1 MVSKGDRIKRRRFI
15 VMFRKYVKKPFLCRC
30 LVLLCAI
37 FMNGLGMT
45 IMRLSCLGTEP
56 FSCLNYSISER
67 FGISMGLSVA
77 VINSIFLVLDLV
89 FMRKLLGIG
98 TVATIFFMGSAA
110 DIWGMFISNMI
121 GDVEMFQGME
131 HILLRLCWLVPGML
145 IMILSCSFV
154 MSCDLGMAPYD
165 TLGYIVEKYSN
176 RKIPFKWARVFFDCA
191 CVLTAYILSC
201 PMGMEWELIGVGTV
215 IMAFC
220 IGPVITFFRKYLT
233 DLCIDRLIK

>member
-1 MVSKGDRIKRRRFI
+1 MMVQKCLIKS
-15 VMFRKYVKKPFLCRC
+15 FLYRC
-30 LVLLCAI
+30 LVLLCAM

-67 FGISMGLSVA
+67 FGISMGISVA
-77 VINSIFLVLDLV
+77 IINGIFLVLDMV

-98 TVATIFFMGSAA
+98 TVITIFFMGSAA
-110 DIWGMFISNMI
+110 DIWKIIILKMI
-121 GDVEMFQGME
+121 GPVGVFQGTE
-131 HILLRLCWLVPGML
+131 QILLRLFLLVIGML

-165 TLGYIVEKYSN
+165 TLGYIVEKYSGA
-176 RKIPFKWARVFFDCA
+176 KILFKWARVFSDTI
-191 CVLTAYILSC
+191 CVLGAYLLLRSS
-201 PMGMEWELIGVGTV
+201 GREWELIGIGTV

-220 IGPVITFFRKYLT
+220 IGPIITFFRTHLT
-233 DLCIDRLIK
+233 NPCIKRLNEKFCDKIV